1 MCGIV
6 GYIGGRDAYEVL
18 IEGLKKLEYRG
29 YDSAG
34 VATLAGG
41 KVNMAKAEG
50 RLSCLEAKV
59 PDGLP
64 GNIGIGH
71 TRFATHGRP
80 SNENSHPHTGCSDDF
95 IVVHNGIIE
104 NYREL
109 REWLQQEGH
118 CFSSETDTEV
128 LAHLLELYFEGDL
141 MQALARVLEK
151 IKGSYALVVLSP
163 RCPGVLACARKD
175 SPLVIACGTG
185 ENFVASDIPA
195 ILNYT
200 DKVIILEDG
209 EKALV
214 SSGKVQVFGPGGKE
228 KAKKEQQVTW
238 SAQMAEKGGYPHFML
253 KEIHEQP
260 KAIRDTLRGR
270 TGNASLQVVLPE
282 LENCREE
289 LKDIEKIYIIAC
301 GTAYH
306 AGLVGKYWLEKLSG
320 VLVEV
325 ELASEFRYF
334 QPKLTEKTLALVI
347 SQSGETADTLAAL
360 RLVKEKGLR
369 AVAITN
375 VVGSTV
381 AREADNVIFTWAGPE
396 IAVASTKAYIAQLVV
411 LCLFSLYLAGARE
424 TLPKRELEDLVTSLK
439 DCPDLVASLLTT
451 AKENEAEQL
460 AGELAKGS
468 SAFYIGRGP
477 DYAVAMEGALKLK
490 EVSYIHAEAYAAG
503 ELKHGALA
511 LVTENVPVIALA
523 TQANIFEK
531 TLSNIKEVK
540 ARQGSVLAVVFED
553 QEDSISSEVDKVYAL
568 PGCNSLIAPIL
579 AVVPLQLLAYYTAIK
594 RGCDVDKPRNLAKS
608 VTVE

>member
-1 MCGIV
+1 MCGIL
-6 GYIGGRDAYEVL
+6 GYIGGRNAYDIL

-34 VATLAGG
+34 AATLAGG
-41 KVNMAKAEG
+41 KVNLVKTAG
-50 RLSCLEAKV
+50 RLNCLEAKV

-80 SNENSHPHTGCSDDF
+80 SDENSHPHTGCFDDF

-109 REWLQQEGH
+109 KEWLQQEGH
-118 CFSSETDTEV
+118 SFSSETDTEV
-128 LAHLLELYFEGDL
+128 LAHLLEVCFEGDL
-141 MQALARVLEK
+141 LQALMRVLEK

-163 RCPGVLACARKD
+163 RQPEVLACARKD
-175 SPLVIACGTG
+175 SPLVIGCGTG
-185 ENFVASDIPA
+185 ENFIASDIPA
-195 ILNYT
+195 ILDYT
-200 DKVIILEDG
+200 DRVIILEDG
-209 EKALV
+209 EMALV
-214 SSGKVQVFGPGGKE
+214 SQEEVRVFGPGGEE
-228 KAKKEQQVTW
+228 KAKKEQKVTW
-238 SAQMAEKGGYPHFML
+238 SVQVAEKGGYPHFML

-260 KAIRDTLRGR
+260 QAIRDTLRGR
-270 TGNASLQVVLPE
+270 IDENLQVVLPE
-282 LENCREE
+282 LDDCRTE
-289 LKDIEKIYIIAC
+289 LKEIDKIFIIAC

-320 VLVEV
+320 VPVEV

-334 QPKLTEKTLALVI
+334 QPLLTGKNLALVI

-360 RLVKEKGLR
+360 RLIKEKGCR
-369 AVAITN
+369 VVAVTN

-396 IAVASTKAYIAQLVV
+396 IAVASTKAYITQLAV
-411 LCLFSLYLAGARE
+411 LYLFSLYLAGIRE
-424 TLPKRELEDLVTSLK
+424 TLPQRELENLTASLR
-439 DCPDLVASLLTT
+439 DCPNTVASLLAE
-451 AKENEAEQL
+451 AKEKAIEQVAEEL
-460 AGELAKGS
+460 AGAT
-468 SAFYIGRGP
+468 SAFYLGRGP

-503 ELKHGALA
+503 ELKHGPVA
-511 LVTENVPVIALA
+511 LVTEGVPVVALG
-523 TQANIFEK
+523 TQDHVFDKN
-531 TLSNIKEVK
+531 LSNIKEVK

-553 QEDSISSEVDKVYAL
+553 RADSISGEVDRVFTL
-568 PGCNSLIAPIL
+568 PNFNPLLAPVL